1 MKDLRGNKQ
10 TSTIFFQNIVLS
22 RISCLKKDSNSVF
35 YTYTHNPYRSNIG
48 KICVLLKAEV
58 QDINDDSKIFG
69 KNICMQIAASKP
81 MSIDVDDLDKEL
93 IKREEEIQVATIKS
107 SGKPKEILEKILEG
121 KMKKFFSEVT
131 FLNQNFILD
140 NDKSIKKVLEDLEK
154 KVAYSNEN
162 NEVPSIEIIE
172 ANNDYKNQII
182 ASNDL
187 TRDMI
192 RSVVELK
199 KDIVDKYSNVENKQ
213 YKDLVNS
220 YRAIKVND
228 DDEYNIKNDIS
239 YITEKNNTISKK
251 LKDSNKTNRY
261 LMIILIILV
270 LITGA
275 SIFLFI
281 RV

>member
-1 MKDLRGNKQ
+1 MESNLINKLVGSCNNLVEIQEKTGKPVFTDRDLDN
-10 TSTIFFQNIVLS
+10 
-22 RISCLKKDSNSVF
+22 CLELQK
-35 YTYTHNPYRSNIG
+35 
-48 KICVLLKAEV
+48 E
-58 QDINDDSKIFG
+58 DINEIAFSNELE
-69 KNICMQIAASKP
+69 KNIFTDRRK
-81 MSIDVDDLDKEL
+81 
-93 IKREEEIQVATIKS
+93 
-107 SGKPKEILEKILEG
+107 
-121 KMKKFFSEVT
+121 
-131 FLNQNFILD
+131 LNKNKYMTMIS
-140 NDKSIKKVLEDLEK
+140 NYNTRYNSIKNVLEELEK
-154 KVAYSNEN
+154 KVAYSNEIN
-162 NEVPSIEIIE
+162 DVPSKEIIE

-220 YRAIKVND
+220 YRFIKVND
-228 DDEYNIKNDIS
+228 DDEYNLKNDIS

>member
-1 MKDLRGNKQ
+1 MESNLINKLVGSCNNLVEIQETTGKPVFTDRDLDN
-10 TSTIFFQNIVLS
+10 
-22 RISCLKKDSNSVF
+22 CLELQK
-35 YTYTHNPYRSNIG
+35 
-48 KICVLLKAEV
+48 E
-58 QDINDDSKIFG
+58 DINEIAFSNKLE
-69 KNICMQIAASKP
+69 KNIFT
-81 MSIDVDDLDKEL
+81 DKR
-93 IKREEEIQVATIKS
+93 K
-107 SGKPKEILEKILEG
+107 
-121 KMKKFFSEVT
+121 
-131 FLNQNFILD
+131 LNKNKYMTMIS
-140 NDKSIKKVLEDLEK
+140 NYNTRYNSIKDVLEDLEK
-154 KVAYSNEN
+154 KVAYSNEI
-162 NEVPSIEIIE
+162 NEVPSKEIIE

-220 YRAIKVND
+220 YRFIKVND
-228 DDEYNIKNDIS
+228 DDEYNLKNDIS